1 MNKIFV
7 VMPLITACS
16 FASAMEQY
24 QSPRQSSPRQLS
36 QISPRDIITRPRTSS
51 NPILRVKA
59 QSKGSEMFLKEEN
72 IGQKSE
78 TASIVR
84 QRSESDGK

>member
-1 MNKIFV
+1 MNKVFLAI
-7 VMPLITACS
+7 PLIMVCS
-16 FASAMEQY
+16 FVAAMDQY
-24 QSPRQSSPRQLS
+24 PSPRQSSPRLLNNDS
-36 QISPRDIITRPRTSS
+36 IKATRSRTPS

-78 TASIVR
+78 TASIVK
-84 QRSESDGK
+84 QRSESEGK